1 MNVEGER
8 VCGTHLDGGRDI
20 HIAQDMLQDIDGNFD
35 ILARWDLDL
44 LHFTF
49 AGTYIS
55 QTRFSGKLRCKSR
68 GRNKWRSLF
77 FLQYLVLFILVLVFK
92 KFLAPLL
99 KLICLLVRGAAFPF
113 GLLWLL
119 RRRDEAL
126 RRRLDDE
133 LFACEP
139 VFNWLPTGPFSPAAS
154 TSGSGSLA
162 RARSFVSFERS
173 PV

>member
-35 ILARWDLDL
+35 ILARWDFDL

-49 AGTYIS
+49 GGTYIS
-55 QTRFSGKLRCKSR
+55 QTSFSGKLGSKSR
-68 GRNKWRSLF
+68 GGNKWRRLF

-99 KLICLLVRGAAFPF
+99 KLICLLVRGVAFLFWQDFDFIWTKNSVSHLRGDYSAEAAGPYRNANA
-113 GLLWLL
+113 GI
-119 RRRDEAL
+119 
-126 RRRLDDE
+126 
-133 LFACEP
+133 FAANTE
-139 VFNWLPTGPFSPAAS
+139 GAACWC
-154 TSGSGSLA
+154 L
-162 RARSFVSFERS
+162 
-173 PV
+173 